1 MVSPRRSGF
10 VLRLVRLAALESGA
24 GVGGPRY
31 PAPGG
36 GVAPFAAC
44 PAAHDVGPDRGDEF
58 EPVELFGFAEDDA
71 RRLIADVA
79 GWCVFGEGAG
89 EEYGI
94 EVAWGALGGD

>member
-44 PAAHDVGPDRGDEF
+44 PAAHGVGPDRGDAF
-58 EPVELFGFAEDDA
+58 EPGELFGFAEDDA
-71 RRLIADVA
+71 RRLIADGA
-79 GWCVFGEGAG
+79 GWGVFEG
-89 EEYGI
+89 
-94 EVAWGALGGD
+94 GAVGHDRAEDPWV